1 MTNQKLIG
9 TNVARIQTWYTPAPS
24 ANQEENTMTK
34 LGWVLALAVVV
45 MMPTTMAYA
54 EGEIP
59 DIEGVI
65 YEEPVGE
72 KTRRVTLGLGAASVP
87 DYEGSEDS
95 EVLPAPMVR
104 VDWQS
109 RRYVE
114 LSGVQFRANLVSG
127 AGKWR
132 AGPTLKYNPGRN
144 DVDNDRIDSLRDV
157 DATIEGGAF
166 VTFDAGRMETY
177 LEVLTDVGDEH
188 EGSLVTIR
196 QTYKQPLENRQMLTV
211 SLSLTYADDD
221 YMETFF
227 TIDANNAARS
237 GLRTFEQHRAHP
249 HGTATPARRRAGGR
263 RVGQR
268 RPHRRVRTAGAL
280 RRVNISARL
289 PNSCAGMIPRS
300 SPWCPIMVRSS
311 KSTEVLNT
319 EQ

>member
-1 MTNQKLIG
+1 
-9 TNVARIQTWYTPAPS
+9 
-24 ANQEENTMTK
+24 MTK
-34 LGWVLALAVVV
+34 LGLVLALAAIVT
-45 MMPTTMAYA
+45 MPTMKAYA
-54 EGEIP
+54 EGDIP

-65 YEEPVGE
+65 YEEPIE
-72 KTRRVTLGLGAASVP
+72 KTRRTTLGLGVASVP
-87 DYEGSEDS
+87 DYEGSEDA

-114 LSGVQFRANLVSG
+114 FSGVQFRANLVSG

-132 AGPTLKYNPGRN
+132 AGPTLKYNIGRK
-144 DVDNDRIDSLRDV
+144 DVDNDRVDALRDI

-196 QTYKQPLENRQMLTV
+196 QTYKHPLENRQLLTV

-227 TIDANNAARS
+227 SIDANNAIRS
-237 GLRTFEQHRAHP
+237 GLRTFEAD
-249 HGTATPARRRAGGR
+249 AG
-263 RVGQR
+263 VKD
-268 RPHRRVRTAGAL
+268 VEL
-280 RRVNISARL
+280 SMVFLDNISERWNIAYALGFKRL
-289 PNSCAGMIPRS
+289 LGDAAD
-300 SPWCPIMVRSS
+300 SPVVDDEGSDGQFFAAIIGSL
-311 KSTEVLNT
+311 TF
-319 EQ
+319 